1 MAAFRFAPRNFC
13 ARELP
18 LNFPSR
24 TNGGN
29 ESETFMKTKMI
40 LILTV
45 AALSPPIY
53 LRADEMNMQ
62 TNSMSGMDM
71 KDMKGM
77 DKGNSMYG
85 MYGHYSMDREA
96 SGTAWQPEATPMGGM
111 MFMPHNWMLM
121 FHGYVDG
128 VYDYQGGNRG
138 GTKFF
143 SPNMFM
149 GMAQH
154 PVGIG
159 TFGFRTMLSLEPA
172 TIGTSGYPELL
183 QTGET
188 ANGKTPLV
196 DRQHPHDLLMELA
209 ATYSIPINDNNSVF
223 AYFGYPGEP
232 ALGPPTFMHRFSG
245 EDIPEAPITHHWLD
259 STHVTFGVATLGYV
273 WKQFKVDGSIFTG
286 REPDQYRWNFD
297 PPRFDSYSARLTYNP
312 TANWSM
318 QVSYGNIHSPEQ
330 LEPNVNQQRVT
341 ASVSY
346 QRHWNEINWGTT
358 LAFGENF
365 NSPGNNL
372 YAVLLESTVVF
383 HDTHTIFARAENV
396 EKDELFISPDPRA
409 GQIYNV
415 GKVSAGYIYDFPR
428 WHHFKF
434 GVGGLG
440 SAYILPASLTS
451 TYGQTPLSFMLFVR
465 VKL

>member
-1 MAAFRFAPRNFC
+1 
-13 ARELP
+13 
-18 LNFPSR
+18 
-24 TNGGN
+24 
-29 ESETFMKTKMI
+29 MKTKMI

-45 AALSPPIY
+45 VALSPPIC

-62 TNSMSGMDM
+62 ANNSIGDMDM
-71 KDMKGM
+71 GS
-77 DKGNSMYG
+77 SMYG

-96 SGTAWQPEATPMGGM
+96 SGTAWQPQATPMGGV
-111 MFMPHNWMLM
+111 MFMPGDWMLM
-121 FHGYVDG
+121 FHGYADG
-128 VYDYQGGNRG
+128 VYDYQGGGRG
-138 GTKFF
+138 SQQFY

-154 PVGIG
+154 PLGIG
-159 TFGFRTMLSLEPA
+159 TIGFRTMLSLEPG
-172 TIGTSGYPELL
+172 TIAPDGYPELL

-188 ANGKTPLV
+188 ANGKTPLI
-196 DRQHPHDLLMELA
+196 DRQHPHNLFMELA
-209 ATYSIPINDNNSVF
+209 ATYSIPLNNDSSLF

-232 ALGPPTFMHRFSG
+232 AIGPATFMHRFSG

-259 STHVTFGVATLGYV
+259 STHVTFGVATLGYI

-286 REPDQYRWNFD
+286 REPDQYRWGFNQPD
-297 PPRFDSYSARLTYNP
+297 FDSYSARLTYNP
-312 TANWSM
+312 TENWSM
-318 QVSYGNIHSPEQ
+318 QASYGNIHSPEQ

-341 ASVSY
+341 ASASY
-346 QRHWNEINWGTT
+346 QRHWDGIDWGTT

-365 NSPGNNL
+365 NNPGNNL

-396 EKDELFISPDPRA
+396 EKDELFSPDNPQD

-415 GKVSAGYIYDFPR
+415 GKLSTGYIYDFPR

-434 GVGGLG
+434 GLGGLG
-440 SAYILPASLTS
+440 SVFVLPESLHS
-451 TYGQTPLSFMLFVR
+451 TYGSESLSFMLFVR